1 MCVCVCVCVCVCAE
15 KNQSEQKLLRAKAP
29 AGAIIN
35 PEVAEQGG
43 DGEGSQWGW
52 VIGNDDGDL

>member
-1 MCVCVCVCVCVCAE
+1 MCVCVCVCE
-15 KNQSEQKLLRAKAP
+15 LKSEQTLLRAW
-29 AGAIIN
+29 AIIN

-52 VIGNDDGDL
+52 VIGDDNGDL